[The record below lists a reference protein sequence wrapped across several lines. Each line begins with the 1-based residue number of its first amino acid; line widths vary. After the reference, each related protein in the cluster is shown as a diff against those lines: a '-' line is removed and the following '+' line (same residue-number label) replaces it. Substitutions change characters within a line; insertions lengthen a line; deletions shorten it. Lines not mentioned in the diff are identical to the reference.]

1 MYTVELLDLAP
12 LDGILRK
19 NQLLAAGLVIDQDFV
34 WRYQAAE
41 YVYSSSTVLTQRSV
55 TFDFADAAT
64 ATFYRLKWT

>member
-19 NQLLAAGLVIDQDFV
+19 NQLLADGLVIDQDFV
-34 WRYQAAE
+34 WRYQATQ
-41 YVYSSSTVLTQRSV
+41 YDTGGNTVLTQRSV
-55 TFDFADAAT
+55 TFDFTDGAT

>member
-12 LDGILRK
+12 FDGIHRK
-19 NQLLAAGLVIDQDFV
+19 NQLLCDGLVMNQDFV
-34 WRYQAAE
+34 WRYQVAE
-41 YVYSSSTVLTQRSV
+41 YNTGGNTVLTQRSV